1 VKPELPKIILYYG
14 FAPVADPEA
23 LRLWQTTLADSLGLK
38 GRILISRHG
47 INGTLGGEM
56 NSLKKY
62 VKETKQYPGFKK
74 IDFKWSDGTGNDFPR
89 LSVKVR
95 DELVSFGVADE
106 LKVDKDGVVD
116 GGKHLTPEQVHDL
129 IDARGEEVVFFDG
142 RNSYEAKVGKFKNAV
157 VPDVKTT
164 KDFLSELDSGKFD
177 HLKKKPIVTYCTGG
191 IRCEILS
198 SVMKKRGFEEVYQ
211 IAGGIVRYGEKF
223 ADKGYWEGSLYTFD
237 GRMTVDFTDET
248 KVIGECDLCGSPTKS
263 FTNCANQSC
272 HQLYLLCGKCLLD
285 PNNLECTHVASETL
299 TY

>member
-1 VKPELPKIILYYG
+1 M
-14 FAPVADPEA
+14 
-23 LRLWQTTLADSLGLK
+23 S
-38 GRILISRHG
+38 
-47 INGTLGGEM
+47 
-56 NSLKKY
+56 SLKKY

-106 LKVDKDGVVD
+106 IKVDKDGVID
-116 GGKHLTPEQVHDL
+116 GGKHLTPEQVHEL
-129 IDARGEEVVFFDG
+129 IDTRGEEVVFFDG

-164 KDFLSELDSGKFD
+164 KDFLSELNSGKFD

-237 GRMTVDFTDET
+237 GRMTVDFSDET
-248 KVIGECDLCGSPTKS
+248 RVIGECDLCGSPTKS
-263 FTNCANQSC
+263 FANCANQSC
-272 HQLYLLCGKCLLD
+272 HQLYLLCGKCLSE
-285 PNNLECTHVASETL
+285 PQNLECTHVASETL
-299 TY
+299 SS